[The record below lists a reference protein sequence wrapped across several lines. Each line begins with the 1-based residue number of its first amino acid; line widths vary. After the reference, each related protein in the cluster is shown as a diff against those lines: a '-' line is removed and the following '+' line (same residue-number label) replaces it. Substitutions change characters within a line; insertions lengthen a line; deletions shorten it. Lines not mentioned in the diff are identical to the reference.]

1 MAIYS
6 DRTLKDLV
14 GRGIIISENF
24 SPDSLTP
31 NGYDLRVGFIRVQGM
46 NDTVEAEIPPLT
58 LFHVS
63 TMECMNIPGDA
74 MGQIWIRSTY
84 ARKGLIASF
93 GAVDSGF
100 RGNLTLSF
108 FNASAV
114 PIKISQGDRIAQIIF
129 HGTDHDVEKKYQERS
144 GNYQDSRGI
153 VTESEKA

>member
-31 NGYDLRVGFIRVQGM
+31 NGYDLRVGFIREQGM
-46 NDTVEAEIPPLT
+46 NDSVEAEIPPLT

-74 MGQIWIRSTY
+74 MGQIWIRSHMP
-84 ARKGLIASF
+84 G
-93 GAVDSGF
+93 
-100 RGNLTLSF
+100 
-108 FNASAV
+108 
-114 PIKISQGDRIAQIIF
+114 
-129 HGTDHDVEKKYQERS
+129 
-144 GNYQDSRGI
+144 
-153 VTESEKA
+153 KA

>member
-6 DRTLKDLV
+6 DRTLMDLA

-31 NGYDLRVGFIRVQGM
+31 NGYDLRVGSVRLPGL
-46 NDTVEAEIPPLT
+46 NDSNEAEIPPMT
-58 LFHVS
+58 FFHVS
-63 TMECMNIPGDA
+63 TMECMNMPGDA
-74 MGQIWIRSTY
+74 MGEIWIRSTY
-84 ARKGLIASF
+84 ARKGIIASF

-108 FNASAV
+108 FNASSV
-114 PIKISQGDRIAQIIF
+114 PIKISRGERIAQIVF
-129 HGTDHDVEKKYQERS
+129 HGTDQEVEKKYQDRS